1 MTKTAKGAVELTA
14 RQSCFVLEYLIDL
27 NATQAALRAG
37 FAKSTAD
44 KKAPL
49 WVGKSRES
57 CPANMRHVWD
67 AVSDAMGDRSKRTG
81 VDADFVIQG
90 IAKNIARC
98 EQGAP
103 VIDRDGAPVLA
114 EGPDGEI
121 APVWKYDAGNAL
133 KGYELLGKHLKLFTD
148 KVEHDVSDRM
158 ADQIVAARKRARQAR
173 DE

>member
-14 RQSCFVLEYLIDL
+14 RQSRFVDEYLIDL
-27 NATQAALRAG
+27 NATQAAIRAG
-37 FAKSTAD
+37 YSEKTAESQGARLLRNAKVQRAIKERMNQRAERTAI
-44 KKAPL
+44 
-49 WVGKSRES
+49 
-57 CPANMRHVWD
+57 
-67 AVSDAMGDRSKRTG
+67 
-81 VDADFVIQG
+81 DADFVIQG

-103 VIDRDGAPVLA
+103 VLDREGAPVLTK
-114 EGPDGEI
+114 GPDGEI
-121 APVWKYDAGNAL
+121 APMWRYDAGNAL

-173 DE
+173 GEDE